1 MNWINI
7 KEHQRFQTKQELDR
21 HVRSYLYQ
29 RKAFLSEGTR
39 EVLRY
44 VWRHAVKFPGVA
56 FPKRSTIV
64 SAVRC
69 SESTVVRA
77 LRTLEKEGLIERVQT
92 KKPNGRQ
99 GVNLIVFLPQPDL
112 FLPSDDTPGDTLPD
126 TPPSFTTSSGS
137 KPRSSKTLQETKR
150 NQRKASF
157 SNIDPLDHSHLPSFI
172 PIPFIEA
179 ARPFLSPPDVLKAW
193 RTVESAARQLDVDG
207 SAYISEV
214 VTTFKQAVFAW
225 KHGWVKKGLFP
236 YFYGGLIKQIHTAVE
251 KETRKRLV
259 KYNWVDG

>member
-29 RKAFLSEGTR
+29 RKPFLSEGTR

-99 GVNLIVFLPQPDL
+99 GVNLIVFLPQPDVFFLLMTLLATPFLTPLHLLQLQAALSSAHPKL
-112 FLPSDDTPGDTLPD
+112 FRKQRGTKGKLPLVILTPWIIPTC
-126 TPPSFTTSSGS
+126 
-137 KPRSSKTLQETKR
+137 
-150 NQRKASF
+150 
-157 SNIDPLDHSHLPSFI
+157 LPSFRS
-172 PIPFIEA
+172 PLL
-179 ARPFLSPPDVLKAW
+179 RPHVLFFL
-193 RTVESAARQLDVDG
+193 RRM
-207 SAYISEV
+207 
-214 VTTFKQAVFAW
+214 F
-225 KHGWVKKGLFP
+225 
-236 YFYGGLIKQIHTAVE
+236 
-251 KETRKRLV
+251 
-259 KYNWVDG
+259 